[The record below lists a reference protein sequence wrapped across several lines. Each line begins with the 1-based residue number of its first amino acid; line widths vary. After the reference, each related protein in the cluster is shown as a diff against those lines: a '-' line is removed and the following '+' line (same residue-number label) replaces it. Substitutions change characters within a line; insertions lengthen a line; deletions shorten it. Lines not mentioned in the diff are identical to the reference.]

1 MNAPTAEFHSR
12 SIRVAIATWLVLV
25 SAIALIDHVAL
36 SQLSADVRPRG
47 SEIAILHERVVALEG
62 QLDEIARNPPSVS
75 ESRFNVAQ
83 QAWDARLA
91 QLEEKMSGA
100 VRHDELT
107 TLHDRLNAV
116 ETRLA
121 GIRQTRTPATPR
133 PRPAQAE
140 PAKAPEVLVAPF
152 TVLGIDV
159 RGGESFLSL
168 APLGTDSLSQVRVLR
183 VGETYGDWRL
193 EKLDAAAAEFR
204 VGERSIR
211 LELSEGIRR

>member
-1 MNAPTAEFHSR
+1 MNAPTAESRSR
-12 SIRVAIATWLVLV
+12 SIRVVIATWLVLV
-25 SAIALIDHVAL
+25 STIALIDHVVL
-36 SQLSADVRPRG
+36 SHLSADVRPHE
-47 SEIAILHERVVALEG
+47 SEVANLHERVAALEG
-62 QLDEIARNPPSVS
+62 QLDGIARKPPSVS
-75 ESRFNVAQ
+75 ESRFNVAR

-91 QLEEKMSGA
+91 QLEEEMSGA
-100 VRHDELT
+100 VRRDELT
-107 TLHDRLNAV
+107 TLHDRLNAI

-121 GIRQTRTPATPR
+121 GIRQTRPAATPR

-140 PAKAPEVLVAPF
+140 PAKAPEVVVAPF

-168 APLGTDSLSQVRVLR
+168 APLGTDSLREVHVLR

-211 LELSEGIRR
+211 LELSEGSRK

>member
-62 QLDEIARNPPSVS
+62 QLDEIARNPPAVS
-75 ESRFNVAQ
+75 ESRFKMAQ

-91 QLEEKMSGA
+91 QLEEVLSGA

-121 GIRQTRTPATPR
+121 SIRQTRIPATPR

-152 TVLGIDV
+152 TMLGIDV
-159 RGGESFLSL
+159 RGGESFLAL
-168 APLGTDSLSQVRVLR
+168 APLGTDSLREVHVLR
-183 VGETYGDWRL
+183 VGEMYGDWRL

-211 LELSEGIRR
+211 LEFSEGIRR

>member
-1 MNAPTAEFHSR
+1 MNAPTAESRSR
-12 SIRVAIATWLVLV
+12 SIRVVIATWLVLV
-25 SAIALIDHVAL
+25 SAIALIDHVVL

-47 SEIAILHERVVALEG
+47 GEVAILHERVAALEG
-62 QLDEIARNPPSVS
+62 QLDGIARKPPSVS

-121 GIRQTRTPATPR
+121 GIRQTRTPAAPR

-168 APLGTDSLSQVRVLR
+168 APLGTDSLSQARVLR
-183 VGETYGDWRL
+183 VGEIYGDWRL

-211 LELSEGIRR
+211 LALSEGIRR

>member
-1 MNAPTAEFHSR
+1 MNAPTAESRSR
-12 SIRVAIATWLVLV
+12 SIRVVIATWLVLV
-25 SAIALIDHVAL
+25 SAIALIDHGVL
-36 SQLSADVRPRG
+36 SQLSADVRRQG
-47 SEIAILHERVVALEG
+47 SEVAILHERVAALEG
-62 QLDEIARNPPSVS
+62 QLDRIAREPPSVS

-107 TLHDRLNAV
+107 SLHERLNAV
-116 ETRLA
+116 ETQVA
-121 GIRQTRTPATPR
+121 SIRQRRTPATPR
-133 PRPAQAE
+133 PRPAHAE
-140 PAKAPEVLVAPF
+140 PAKAPEVLAAPF

-168 APLGTDSLSQVRVLR
+168 APLGTDSLREVHVLR

-193 EKLDAAAAEFR
+193 EKLDADAAEFR

-211 LELSEGIRR
+211 FELPEGSRK